1 MSFWRDYL
9 RWCALCRCSHLWRPT
24 AAGWRRASQPGGD
37 PDTIR
42 GAGSRTRQ
50 AKRHKKRG
58 VCWGLFILGTILLYR
73 GMVCSIVLFGIW
85 YVVCGIWIYMVYGI
99 WMYYVIWMCYGIWM
113 YMVLYMVWFFQ
124 IPYQKVATS
133 DIFINDCNCK
143 WSSYVHMPQIGLG
156 WHIFKTY
163 RWHDQ
168 TCANGLE
175 SFFATGCACL
185 FWAKTCNTPPGCYC
199 LFQDRII
206 ILEWLGFLMARSFLA
221 MKTWD
226 MRAVHGF
233 RRSIGWL
240 RSVWRRPLPGI
251 LQTDPGQGS

>member
-1 MSFWRDYL
+1 M
-9 RWCALCRCSHLWRPT
+9 T
-24 AAGWRRASQPGGD
+24 
-37 PDTIR
+37 
-42 GAGSRTRQ
+42 
-50 AKRHKKRG
+50 
-58 VCWGLFILGTILLYR
+58 LY
-73 GMVCSIVLFGIW
+73 G
-85 YVVCGIWIYMVYGI
+85 
-99 WMYYVIWMCYGIWM
+99 IWMCYGIWM

-124 IPYQKVATS
+124 IPYKKVATL
-133 DIFINDCNCK
+133 DIFINDCK

-199 LFQDRII
+199 LCQV
-206 ILEWLGFLMARSFLA
+206 ILEWLDFLMARSFLA

-226 MRAVHGF
+226 MRAVHGS
-233 RRSIGWL
+233 RRSIGLL
-240 RSVWRRPLPGI
+240 RSVWRAATSRNPPNRPWSRI
-251 LQTDPGQGS
+251 LLFSCSNQLEPFRAFFPRVIDANIFLNASVLR

>member
-1 MSFWRDYL
+1 M
-9 RWCALCRCSHLWRPT
+9 
-24 AAGWRRASQPGGD
+24 
-37 PDTIR
+37 
-42 GAGSRTRQ
+42 
-50 AKRHKKRG
+50 
-58 VCWGLFILGTILLYR
+58 
-73 GMVCSIVLFGIW
+73 W
-85 YVVCGIWIYMVYGI
+85 YVVCGK
-99 WMYYVIWMCYGIWM
+99 WM
-113 YMVLYMVWFFQ
+113 YMVCFFFFSNT
-124 IPYQKVATS
+124 IPRSGNIGYIQKMIVNGVP
-133 DIFINDCNCK
+133 I
-143 WSSYVHMPQIGLG
+143 HMPQIGVG
-156 WHIFKTY
+156 WHIFMTY

-199 LFQDRII
+199 LFQDRGI
-206 ILEWLGFLMARSFLA
+206 ILEWLDFLMARSFLA